1 VDVIVVIYCDII
13 NNILFVNDPICA
25 LSFCHKKIL
34 MGEIDLIHISIKNQV
49 VDIFSKALGAC
60 KLHKFKS
67 VLNVLDVD
75 LSLKG
80 SVENPSSTN

>member
-1 VDVIVVIYCDII
+1 MDVIVVIYYDNI
-13 NNILFVNDPICA
+13 NNILLVNDPICA
-25 LSFCHKKIL
+25 LSFCHNFFL

-49 VDIFSKALGAC
+49 VDIFSKALSAC
-60 KLHKFKS
+60 KLHNFKS

-80 SVENPSSTN
+80 SVENSSSTN